1 MGNSNS
7 SNNHTT
13 LHPSQAHYSPSCKH
27 IQRYLINDGWCK
39 KCTMKSVNSGHRGLD
54 KLILR
59 TQKKSTSWTDP
70 FLEWIPF
77 EHFRDVCKID
87 EGGFGIVYRA
97 TWTQG
102 SRQERSRDGKIKSQ
116 RTRTGPITV
125 TLKCIKNSQEMSD
138 DYLKRL
144 KSYYKTSLVQS
155 RKRMQQLLKFY
166 GISKDPTTGEYIIV
180 TQYTEHGS
188 LRTLFYSDFP
198 SFRWT
203 EKSWWL
209 CDIASNLLTLHKE
222 GIVHGNIHS
231 GNILQ
236 IGELTRETTSTLA
249 DTGLNFPAS
258 TLNYNIERDVY
269 GVLPY
274 LAPEVIMG
282 NALSKE
288 SDVFSIGILMIEMST
303 GIPPFSHRPHD
314 EQLALEICQGLRPE
328 LAQGT
333 PKVYADLA
341 RKCCSTDPSSR
352 PTTKDLLYIFNSWW
366 SIMNSDDPD
375 NLQVRNSFLK
385 ADLLIPDIMEKRNS
399 IVKDEQAIFKSRLI
413 QFQDVFEKRNTNYS
427 LQSEPTNSVKFSL
440 LDLNLPNIT
449 IGFD

>member
-1 MGNSNS
+1 NMVYDNVFISFITKMGNSNS

-13 LHPSQAHYSPSCKH
+13 SHPPQPLHSSSCKH
-27 IQRYLINDGWCK
+27 IQRYLSIDGWCK

-59 TQKKSTSWTDP
+59 
-70 FLEWIPF
+70 
-77 EHFRDVCKID
+77 
-87 EGGFGIVYRA
+87 
-97 TWTQG
+97 
-102 SRQERSRDGKIKSQ
+102 
-116 RTRTGPITV
+116 PITV

-138 DYLKRL
+138 EYLKRL

-155 RKRMQQLLKFY
+155 RKRMQQQLKFY
-166 GISKDPTTGEYIIV
+166 GISQDPTTGEYVII
-180 TQYTEHGS
+180 TQYSEHGS
-188 LRTLFYSDFP
+188 LRTLLHSHFS

-203 EKSWWL
+203 DKSWWL

-236 IGELTRETTSTLA
+236 IGELTRETTSALA

-258 TLNYNIERDVY
+258 DLNYNFERDVY

-274 LAPEVIMG
+274 LAPEVILG
-282 NALSKE
+282 NAPSKE
-288 SDVFSIGILMIEMST
+288 SDVYSIGILMIEMST
-303 GIPPFSHRPHD
+303 GIPPFSHLPHD
-314 EQLALEICQGLRPE
+314 EQLALEVCQGLRPE

-341 RKCCSTDPSSR
+341 RKCCSTDPFLR
-352 PTTKDLLYIFNSWW
+352 PKIKDLLYIFNSWW
-366 SIMNSDDPD
+366 SVMNTDDPK
-375 NLQVRNSFLK
+375 NVHIRNSFLK
-385 ADLLIPDIMEKRNS
+385 ADSLIPDIMEKRSSTAKN
-399 IVKDEQAIFKSRLI
+399 EQAIFKSKLI
-413 QFQDVFEKRNTNYS
+413 QFQNVLGRRKTNYS
-427 LQSEPTNSVKFSL
+427 LHREHTNSMHFPL
-440 LDLNLPNIT
+440 LDLKLPDIT